1 MKKVI
6 EHFLKNRISIHI
18 SVNPKF
24 TNELLEYLD
33 EIKNIHIEVIKYDKS
48 ISTLEF
54 NYLLCSKLLKEE
66 CFVLITQ
73 DTYKYFETINIDT
86 AVLDKLPTINY
97 K

>member
-18 SVNPKF
+18 SVNPKL
-24 TNELLEYLD
+24 TNDLLEYLD

-66 CFVLITQ
+66 CFVLITE
-73 DTYKYFETINIDT
+73 DTDEYFETINIDT
-86 AVLDKLPTINY
+86 AILNKLPTINY

>member
-6 EHFLKNRISIHI
+6 GHFLKNRISIHI
-18 SVNPKF
+18 SVNPKL
-24 TNELLEYLD
+24 TNNLLEYLD

-54 NYLLCSKLLKEE
+54 NYLLCSKLIKEE
-66 CFVLITQ
+66 CFVLITE
-73 DTYKYFETINIDT
+73 DIDEYFETINIDT
-86 AVLDKLPTINY
+86 AVLDKIPTINY

>member
-66 CFVLITQ
+66 CFILITE
-73 DTYKYFETINIDT
+73 DTDEYFGSIDIDT
-86 AVLDKLPTINY
+86 AVLDKLPTINF

>member
-18 SVNPKF
+18 SVNPKL
-24 TNELLEYLD
+24 TNELVEYLD
-33 EIKNIHIEVIKYDKS
+33 KIKNIHIEIIKYEYS
-48 ISTLEF
+48 NPEL
-54 NYLLCSKLLKEE
+54 NYKLCSKLLKEE

-73 DTYKYFETINIDT
+73 DTYKYFETTNIDV
-86 AVLDKLPTINY
+86 AVLNKLPTINY